1 MTLLINKDFVCHDI
15 QVTVALPE
23 SYDSKKAYPVVF
35 LNDGQLEYL
44 GKIADSV
51 ILVGLEPQNRL
62 DDFTPWQAQALRPGS
77 PDFGGKLASYHDHL
91 FGYIFKSIAQ
101 EFRLDESRM
110 AYGGYSL
117 GGLAAISSLYSS
129 DKMPF
134 IFSICGS
141 FWYPNFV
148 DYCKAHPLINKT
160 CSVYLRNGLTEG
172 AKHKNRLA
180 KAPSYAKEV
189 HELIKKQ
196 SVSTYSAFDPY
207 GHHDHLQERYDAFSD
222 WLIEQWQL

>member
-1 MTLLINKDFVCHDI
+1 MLINKDFVCHGI
-15 QVTVALPE
+15 QVTIALPE

-35 LNDGQLEYL
+35 LNDGQLDYL
-44 GKIADSV
+44 GKLEDSV

-62 DDFTPWQAQALRPGS
+62 DDFTPWQAQALRPES

-91 FGYIFKSIAQ
+91 FGHIFKSIAQ
-101 EFRLDESRM
+101 EFRMDESRM

-129 DKMPF
+129 DKMPL

-141 FWYPNFV
+141 FWYPYFV
-148 DYCKAHPLINKT
+148 DYCKSRQLINKS
-160 CSVYLRNGLTEG
+160 CLVYLHNGLTEG

-196 SVSTYSAFDPY
+196 CMSTYSSFDPY
-207 GHHDHLQERYDAFSD
+207 GHHDRLQERYDAFSD
-222 WLIEQWQL
+222 WLIEQWKL

>member
-1 MTLLINKDFVCHDI
+1 MLINKDFVCHGI
-15 QVTVALPE
+15 RVTIALPE
-23 SYDSKKAYPVVF
+23 SYDSKKAYPAVF
-35 LNDGQLEYL
+35 LNDGQLDYL
-44 GKIADSV
+44 GKISDSV
-51 ILVGLEPQNRL
+51 ILIGLEPQNRL
-62 DDFTPWQAQALRPGS
+62 DDFTPWQAQALRPAS
-77 PDFGGKLASYHDHL
+77 PNFGGKLASYHDHL
-91 FGYIFKSIAQ
+91 FGHIFKRIAQ

-129 DKMPF
+129 DKMSL

-148 DYCKAHPLINKT
+148 AYCKAQQLSNKT

-172 AKHKNRLA
+172 AHHKNRLA

-189 HELIKKQ
+189 HECLKKQ
-196 SVSTYSAFDPY
+196 CLSTYSAFDPY
-207 GHHDHLQERYDAFSD
+207 GHHDNLQERYDAFSD
-222 WLIEQWQL
+222 WLIEEWKL

>member
-1 MTLLINKDFVCHDI
+1 
-15 QVTVALPE
+15 
-23 SYDSKKAYPVVF
+23 
-35 LNDGQLEYL
+35 
-44 GKIADSV
+44 
-51 ILVGLEPQNRL
+51 
-62 DDFTPWQAQALRPGS
+62 
-77 PDFGGKLASYHDHL
+77 
-91 FGYIFKSIAQ
+91 
-101 EFRLDESRM
+101 M

-129 DKMPF
+129 DKMPL

-148 DYCKAHPLINKT
+148 DYCKAHQLINKT
-160 CSVYLRNGLTEG
+160 CSVYLHNGLTEG
-172 AKHKNRLA
+172 ANHKNRLA

-196 SVSTYSAFDPY
+196 CLSTYSAFDPY

-222 WLIEQWQL
+222 WLIEGWKL

>member
-23 SYDSKKAYPVVF
+23 SYDFKKAYPVVF

-91 FGYIFKSIAQ
+91 QK
-101 EFRLDESRM
+101 
-110 AYGGYSL
+110 
-117 GGLAAISSLYSS
+117 
-129 DKMPF
+129 
-134 IFSICGS
+134 
-141 FWYPNFV
+141 
-148 DYCKAHPLINKT
+148 
-160 CSVYLRNGLTEG
+160 
-172 AKHKNRLA
+172 
-180 KAPSYAKEV
+180 
-189 HELIKKQ
+189 
-196 SVSTYSAFDPY
+196 
-207 GHHDHLQERYDAFSD
+207 RYDAFSD
-222 WLIEQWQL
+222 WLIEQWKL

>member
-1 MTLLINKDFVCHDI
+1 M
-15 QVTVALPE
+15 
-23 SYDSKKAYPVVF
+23 
-35 LNDGQLEYL
+35 
-44 GKIADSV
+44 
-51 ILVGLEPQNRL
+51 

-77 PDFGGKLASYHDHL
+77 SDFGGKLASYHDHL
-91 FGYIFKSIAQ
+91 FGHIFKSITQ

-129 DKMPF
+129 DKMPLL
-134 IFSICGS
+134 FSICGS

-148 DYCKAHPLINKT
+148 AYCKAHQPINKS
-160 CSVYLRNGLTEG
+160 CSVYLHNGLTEG
-172 AKHKNRLA
+172 ANHKNRLA